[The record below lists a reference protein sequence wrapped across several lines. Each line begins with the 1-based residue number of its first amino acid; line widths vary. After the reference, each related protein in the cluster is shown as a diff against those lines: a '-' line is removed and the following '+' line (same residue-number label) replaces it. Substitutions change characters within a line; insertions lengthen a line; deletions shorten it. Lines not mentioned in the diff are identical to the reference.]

1 MRYLLCTYFFAFWL
15 GTSIAQAPESINYQ
29 AVFRDGAGQLITNE
43 SLNIVVAITADTTG
57 PSIAVD
63 YGENHQLS
71 TNAFG
76 QLELELGAGN
86 NPTGELSDLDWSD
99 TEYFLFLSIDYQS
112 DEISIGPTQ
121 LRAVP
126 YAFAAT
132 TAERAQ
138 APWREGEN
146 LDIYYNDG
154 PVGIGVV
161 EPLSRLHIAEV
172 GDPTLRLDALGFGA
186 GDPTIALNRGS
197 EFSSTD
203 WRIQNDGGSL
213 DFDTASDNFVEEPES
228 SRMRLTSTGNLGIG
242 TEVPARRLDVQGTGD
257 QYIRLSRPEFES
269 GTVNQGIEFVDNGNG
284 RDWRI
289 RTNGSAYRFETA
301 TSNFTGA
308 ATSLMQLTNV
318 GKLYL
323 GENNFP
329 PNQNFN
335 QPRFR
340 MSGNDVVERAQ
351 IRNNLTTNV
360 PSAAIELLVSG
371 PNNAMDWRMTNR
383 NGELRIQR
391 NTNNFES
398 GENETMLSINDGN
411 GNLNMHFHRIVD
423 LEDPTQG
430 DHAVTLS
437 FMNDAIDA
445 AIADAPGWPELISSS
460 QGTMTWVNCCSTC
473 RTLNEGGSSDWTIP
487 SMEQLAHFAGTNLTG
502 LTWTSTPFGNTENY
516 YAMIISTGQRSAQ
529 DKDNFNTCR
538 CVR

>member
-1 MRYLLCTYFFAFWL
+1 MRYALVLFFAICL
-15 GTSIAQAPESINYQ
+15 TSGVFGQAASGINYQ
-29 AVFRDGAGQLITNE
+29 AVFRDDSGQLIANE
-43 SLNIVVAITADTTG
+43 SLNIFVAITTDTTG
-57 PSIAVD
+57 PTIAVD
-63 YGENHQLS
+63 YGENHQLT

-76 QLELELGAGN
+76 QMEFVLGEGN
-86 NPTGELSDLDWSD
+86 SPTGNISDLDWAGA
-99 TEYFLFLSIDYQS
+99 EYFLYLSVDYQTS
-112 DEISIGPTQ
+112 EISIGPTPI
-121 LRAVP
+121 LAVP

-138 APWREGEN
+138 APWREGED

-213 DFDTASDNFVEEPES
+213 DFDSASDNFTEEPES
-228 SRMRLTSTGNLGIG
+228 SHMRLTNAGNLGIG
-242 TEVPARRLDVQGTGD
+242 TESPGRRLDVQGTGD
-257 QYIRLSRPEFES
+257 QYIRMSRPEFES
-269 GTVNQGIEFVDNGNG
+269 GTVYQGIEFIDNGNG
-284 RDWRI
+284 RDWRT
-289 RTNGSAYRFETA
+289 RANGSAYRFETA

-308 ATSLMQLTNV
+308 ATPIMQLTPV

-335 QPRFR
+335 QPRLR
-340 MSGNDVVERAQ
+340 MSGTDVVERAQ
-351 IRNNLTTNV
+351 IRNNLTSNI
-360 PSAAIELLVSG
+360 PSATIELLVSG
-371 PNNAMDWRMTNR
+371 PNSAMDWRVINR
-383 NGELRIQR
+383 NGEFRIQR
-391 NTNNFES
+391 NTNSFES

-445 AIADAPGWPELISSS
+445 AIAEAPVWPELISSS

-473 RTLNEGGSSDWTIP
+473 RTLTEDGSSDWTIP

-502 LTWTSTPFGNTENY
+502 LTWTSTPFGSTENY

>member
-1 MRYLLCTYFFAFWL
+1 MRYLLVSFFTFFLAI
-15 GTSIAQAPESINYQ
+15 TSFGQPPGGINYQ
-29 AVFRDGAGQLITNE
+29 AVLRDDAGQLIINE
-43 SLNIVVAITADTTG
+43 PLNIFVAITADTTG
-57 PSIAVD
+57 PSILVE
-63 YGENHQLS
+63 YGESHQIS

-76 QLELELGAGN
+76 QMEFVIGEGN
-86 NPTGELSDLDWSD
+86 NPTGDIFDLDWAG
-99 TEYFLFLSIDYQS
+99 TAYFLLLSVDYQM
-112 DEISIGPTQ
+112 DEISIGPTP

-126 YAFAAT
+126 FAFSAA

-138 APWREGEN
+138 APWREGN
-146 LDIYYNDG
+146 DLDIYYNDG

-161 EPLSRLHIAEV
+161 EPLSRLHVAEV
-172 GDPTLRLDALGFGA
+172 GNPTLRLDALGFGA

-197 EFSSTD
+197 EFSATD

-213 DFDTASDNFVEEPES
+213 DFDSASDNFTEEPGS
-228 SRMRLTSTGNLGIG
+228 SRMRLTNSGSLGIG
-242 TEVPARRLDVQGTGD
+242 TESPGRRLDVQGTGD
-257 QYIRLSRPEFES
+257 QYMRISRPEFES

-301 TSNFTGA
+301 TSNFTGS
-308 ATSLMQLTNV
+308 ATSLMQLTPD
-318 GKLYL
+318 GKLYV

-335 QPRFR
+335 QPRLR
-340 MSGNDVVERAQ
+340 LGGTDVVERAQ
-351 IRNNLTTNV
+351 IRNNLASNT
-360 PSAAIELLVSG
+360 PSATIELLVAG
-371 PNNAMDWRMTNR
+371 PNNAMDWRVINR
-383 NGELRIQR
+383 NGEFRVQR

-398 GENETMLSINDGN
+398 GTNETMLSINDGN

-423 LEDPTQG
+423 LQDPTQG

-445 AIADAPGWPELISSS
+445 AIEEAPVWPELISSS
-460 QGTMTWVNCCSTC
+460 QGTMTWVNCCTTC
-473 RTLNEGGSSDWTIP
+473 RTLNEGGSNNWTIP
-487 SMEQLAHFAGTNLTG
+487 SMDQLAHFAGTNLFG
-502 LTWTSTPFGNTENY
+502 LTWTSTPFGSTENY